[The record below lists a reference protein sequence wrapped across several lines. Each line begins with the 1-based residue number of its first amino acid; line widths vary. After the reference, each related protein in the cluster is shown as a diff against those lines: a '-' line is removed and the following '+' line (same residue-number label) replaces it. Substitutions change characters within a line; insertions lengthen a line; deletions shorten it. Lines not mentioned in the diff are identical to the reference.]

1 MSITNNEITQNSKS
15 EPKKFSILCTFKQSE
30 TSRGSRSYG
39 NNFKTVTT
47 MTALQRQK
55 RNIEKGKK
63 QTGKPNGK
71 LTEQPKLIEI
81 QKDKVTA

>member
-1 MSITNNEITQNSKS
+1 
-15 EPKKFSILCTFKQSE
+15 
-30 TSRGSRSYG
+30 
-39 NNFKTVTT
+39 

-71 LTEQPKLIEI
+71 LTEQPKLIEN
-81 QKDKVTA
+81 QNGKVTDKKSDVFLGLLFEMDMWGYLQ